1 MPVQFSLLLSH
12 GRRALVFVR
21 LLACVFTG
29 LQAFG
34 LQFGKVLVQVA
45 GTVFVWL
52 GPAGRYFAGGRQGQ
66 IAFAAFGVLG
76 TYGDG
81 VALAGAGGMTKIE

>member
-1 MPVQFSLLLSH
+1 MQVHFSLLLSH
-12 GRRALVFVR
+12 GRSALVFVS
-21 LLACVFTG
+21 LLACVFAG

-34 LQFGKVLVQVA
+34 LHLGKVLVQA
-45 GTVFVWL
+45 SGTVFVWL
-52 GPAGRYFAGGRQGQ
+52 GPARRYFAGGRQGQ
-66 IAFAAFGVLG
+66 IAFAAFRIVG